1 MSAMEEVILTEK
13 IPIKLWLSELEEGAL
28 EQAKN
33 IANLPFA
40 FHHIAIMPDSH
51 QGYGMPIGGVLAADS
66 AIVPNAVGVD
76 IGCGM
81 CSLRTSIS
89 DIDTPGLK
97 KILSNARKRIPVGFK
112 HHKERQPQEWM
123 PEPEG
128 QLPVVESEY
137 ESAMFQVGTLGGGN
151 HFIEI
156 QKGSDGYIWLMIH
169 SGSRNIGYT
178 VAKFYNEKAKKM
190 NEIWFS
196 DAPKDLAW
204 FPFDSEEYH
213 QYKAEMDFCIDF
225 AFSNRKLMM
234 ERLKESVSDIYPGV
248 EFSGFINKPHNFA
261 AEEVHFGEQLMVH
274 RKGATRARKG
284 ELGMIPGSQGS
295 PSYIVRGKGN
305 PESFESC
312 SHGAGRVMSRNQA
325 RKTLNLQSVKQEL
338 DKKGILHAV
347 RGKSDLDEAPGSY
360 KDIREVMDRQI
371 DLVDIVTELHPLG
384 VIKG

>member
-1 MSAMEEVILTEK
+1 MIETITSEK
-13 IPIKLWLSELEEGAL
+13 VPLKLWLPDLEEGAL
-28 EQAKN
+28 AQAKN

-40 FHHIAIMPDSH
+40 FRHVAIMPDSH
-51 QGYGMPIGGVLAADS
+51 QGYGMPIGGVLAADG

-81 CSLRTSIS
+81 CSLKTSLEEIGP
-89 DIDTPGLK
+89 DHLK
-97 KILSNARKRIPVGFK
+97 KIMSRIRERVPVGFK
-112 HHKERQPQEWM
+112 HHKQKQDERWM
-123 PEPEG
+123 PELGPNM
-128 QLPVVESEY
+128 PVSEKEY
-137 ESAMFQVGTLGGGN
+137 ENALHQVGTLGSGN

-156 QKGSDGYIWLMIH
+156 QQGSDGFVWIMIH

-178 VAKFYNEKAKKM
+178 VAGFYHEKAKKL

-196 DAPKDLAW
+196 DFQKDLAW
-204 FPFDSEEYH
+204 FPDDSEEYH
-213 QYKAEMDFCIDF
+213 QYKAEMDYCIEF
-225 AFSNRKLMM
+225 ALQNRKLMM
-234 ERLKESVSDIYPGV
+234 ERVKESIADSFGDV

-261 AEEVHFGEQLMVH
+261 ADETHFGKEVTVH
-274 RKGATRARKG
+274 RKGATRAKKG

-325 RKTLNLQSVKQEL
+325 RKKLDLEKVIAEL
-338 DKKGILHAV
+338 EEMGVIHAV
-347 RGKSDLDEAPGSY
+347 RNRSDLDEAPGSY
-360 KDIREVMDRQI
+360 KNIRRVMELQR
-371 DLVDIVTELHPLG
+371 DLVDIEVELRPLA